1 MPNRFKWGNLLT
13 RRPIVAIGAA
23 QLVLQLVV
31 LGYLA
36 AGAYGLVKRYG
47 PDTVSFVSFY
57 AAGELAVRGYAPLA
71 YDEAILGETEEDLT
85 HPGANLV
92 LFLYPPVY
100 LLLCAPLVLLP
111 ALVAFALFEAATLVF
126 FRRWRFRRR
135 SGRSATVRMH
145 SSPRRCSAP
154 LRC

>member
-13 RRPIVAIGAA
+13 RRPIVAISAA
-23 QLVLQLVV
+23 LLVLQLVV

-92 LFLYPPVY
+92 LSSIRRSIFC
-100 LLLCAPLVLLP
+100 CAHRWYCC
-111 ALVAFALFEAATLVF
+111 
-126 FRRWRFRRR
+126 RRWWPLP
-135 SGRSATVRMH
+135 
-145 SSPRRCSAP
+145 SSRPRRWCSSSQS
-154 LRC
+154 CDESST